1 MQKNFYFCY
10 TPKQQQ
16 IDISQYVQKIPV
28 CEWKLD
34 DKTLDSIQIKML
46 MIENEYY
53 KNKCKEY
60 ESELNKMQN
69 IIKKYEKDDNLLC
82 QKLTIPSL
90 D

>member
-1 MQKNFYFCY
+1 MQKNFYLYCP
-10 TPKQQQ
+10 PKQQ
-16 IDISQYVQKIPV
+16 INISQYIKKFSL

-53 KNKCKEY
+53 KNKCNQY
-60 ESELNKMQN
+60 ELEINKMQT
-69 IIKKYEKDDNLLC
+69 IIKRYERDNSSWH
-82 QKLTIPSL
+82 INEIISSL

>member
-1 MQKNFYFCY
+1 MQKNFYFCHA
-10 TPKQQQ
+10 PKQQ
-16 IDISQYVQKIPV
+16 IDISQYTQKIPL

-53 KNKCKEY
+53 KNKCNQY
-60 ESELNKMQN
+60 ESEINKMQS
-69 IIKKYEKDDNLLC
+69 IIKKYERDNNLWY
-82 QKLTIPSL
+82 KNPTIPCL

>member
-1 MQKNFYFCY
+1 MQKNFYFY
-10 TPKQQQ
+10 YSPKQQ
-16 IDISQYVQKIPV
+16 ININQYIKKFPL

-53 KNKCKEY
+53 KNKCNQY
-60 ESELNKMQN
+60 ELEINKMQT
-69 IIKKYEKDDNLLC
+69 IIKRYERNNNSC
-82 QKLTIPSL
+82 HINEIISSL